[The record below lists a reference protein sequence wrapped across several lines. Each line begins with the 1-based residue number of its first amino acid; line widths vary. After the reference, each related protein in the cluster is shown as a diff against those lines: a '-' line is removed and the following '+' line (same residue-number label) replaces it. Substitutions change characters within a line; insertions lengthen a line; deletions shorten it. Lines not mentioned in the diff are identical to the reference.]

1 MALQVLGLVG
11 AVAMLMDRLDNLRA
25 GHTRTGEVGIEII
38 DEDPRDVRDR
48 HWLGTAVLRLE
59 HHQRAMP
66 DPELQ
71 PGALGIDVAPRLRHG
86 QAARRG
92 EAEGLRQPAGSGDR
106 LDVIHG
112 DRQPIQ
118 VVWLAGRAVAAGAP
132 GPEPVVGDGP
142 PGRAAPVPVAGPD
155 GWPSLGNTAPGGRRA
170 RYPLL

>member
-11 AVAMLMDRLDNLRA
+11 AVAMLVDRLDDLRA
-25 GHTRTGEVGIEII
+25 GRARTGEVGIEII
-38 DEDPRDVRDR
+38 DEDPRNVRDG

-71 PGALGIDVAPRLRHG
+71 PGALGVDVAPRLRHG

-106 LDVIHG
+106 LEVVHG

-132 GPEPVVGDGP
+132 PPETVGGGALPSPAP
-142 PGRAAPVPVAGPD
+142 PG
-155 GWPSLGNTAPGGRRA
+155 PSPR
-170 RYPLL
+170 P